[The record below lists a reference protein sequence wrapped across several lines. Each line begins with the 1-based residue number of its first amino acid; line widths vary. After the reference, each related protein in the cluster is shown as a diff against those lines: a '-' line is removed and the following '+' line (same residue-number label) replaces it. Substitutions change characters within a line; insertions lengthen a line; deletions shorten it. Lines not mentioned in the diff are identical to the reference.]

1 MESNQRGIMRIS
13 WVLSNHVVIDPTV
26 EINTLKNIGPFWGGW
41 KTWRSYNTD
50 NVVCHDTSQA
60 SKLINNNFHSRCNLH
75 IPSASFQDLGRPQ
88 GVRLYQGEFNQLVDD
103 PDDIVSMH
111 LAAGNS
117 DIVLLIG
124 FDLQSRETAEDKLV
138 NHKWHNYKHYVLHLI
153 KDNPDVQWVILDHPG
168 QVEKMFKDLPNL
180 LFDNLNNVLTQ
191 FS

>member
-1 MESNQRGIMRIS
+1 
-13 WVLSNHVVIDPTV
+13 
-26 EINTLKNIGPFWGGW
+26 
-41 KTWRSYNTD
+41 
-50 NVVCHDTSQA
+50 
-60 SKLINNNFHSRCNLH
+60 
-75 IPSASFQDLGRPQ
+75 
-88 GVRLYQGEFNQLVDD
+88 LYQGEFNQLVDD

-124 FDLQSRETAEDKLV
+124 FDLQSRDPAEDKLV